1 MEQAFPRLV
10 MPKEGSLPPRPPH
23 LIAVVKGLFLIFA
36 HSFGVEHE
44 NIYIKVWQ
52 GGGTRRFN
60 FFVQNTLSSI

>member
-23 LIAVVKGLFLIFA
+23 LITVVKGLFLIFA

-44 NIYIKVWQ
+44 NIYIKVEGQ
-52 GGGTRRFN
+52 EDLIS
-60 FFVQNTLSSI
+60 LSKTHYLVFD